1 MATTRGAAADLP
13 VARDL
18 LVAPSYEGNSWGSL
32 DLVPDPPGAPA
43 RETDLATAVG
53 PLAMRQ
59 ALLLRL
65 LTPLG
70 ALADLGHPDYGSRLH
85 ELLGE
90 LHTPAAR
97 DLARAFTLR
106 AVLAEPRVESVVSL
120 QVRRPDQFAQQ
131 RVEILLTVQA
141 RGIDE
146 PVALGIEVAE

>member
-1 MATTRGAAADLP
+1 VATTRGAAADRP

-32 DLVPDPPGAPA
+32 DLVADPPRA
-43 RETDLATAVG
+43 TDLATAVG
-53 PLAMRQ
+53 ADAIRQ

-65 LTPLG
+65 LTPVG
-70 ALADLGHPDYGSRLH
+70 ALADLGHPNYGSRLY

-106 AVLAEPRVESVVSL
+106 AVLAEPRVESVLSL
-120 QVRRPDQFAQQ
+120 EVRRPDQLAQE
-131 RVEILLTVQA
+131 RLEILLTVQA
-141 RGIDE
+141 RGVDE